1 MSKTAPQIIDPS
13 KFGRQAFDKPVFS
26 ADTVAR
32 ADNALQE
39 MSGSFQQWL
48 EEEVGRMQDARL
60 AGEAGGWSFEA
71 IDRLFG
77 ASHDVKGLGAT
88 FEYPL
93 ATRIAAS
100 LCRLIETDA
109 GKQLAQRDPSLMIA
123 HVDAIRAA
131 ARDHVKSVSNPMGR
145 AVLQALEAR
154 VAELNVAPV

>member
-1 MSKTAPQIIDPS
+1 MSKPQIIDPS
-13 KFGRQAFDKPVFS
+13 KFGRQTFEKPVFN

-48 EEEVGRMQDARL
+48 EEEVARLQDARV
-60 AGEAGGWSFEA
+60 AGDTGGWTFAA
-71 IDRLFG
+71 IDLLFG
-77 ASHDVKGLGAT
+77 SAHDLKGLGAT

-109 GKQLAQRDPSLMIA
+109 GKRLVQADPSLMLA